1 MTCALLFVAVFI
13 GSVRSDLKERLEKIK
28 FGKSGGPLLASVSH
42 EYPKFTD
49 IICEPSPG
57 RKG

>member
-1 MTCALLFVAVFI
+1 MIGALLIAAVFI
-13 GSVRSDLKERLEKIK
+13 VSVRSDLKARLEKIK
-28 FGKSGGPLLASVSH
+28 FGESGGPLLASVSH